1 MTTPCTCSDWSI
13 TYLLY
18 LPMGEWLQNLAHTQS
33 HTCHFLIFY
42 SRRPQSWQDFCLNTE
57 RKFTIKHNEKC
68 FQSTLKDYLF
78 SKMIVLKDKNLQ
90 RVICTCKG
98 WADDSTHVISQLSVS
113 KKLSSFDYDIEQM
126 VNYSVR
132 TIELYLHLGRLLSTL
147 EAKVAFFD
155 SRLLLCLATSR
166 VQLVEPFTSVIL
178 LATLYMID
186 ILGSFCLG
194 KPVPFA
200 EAPLCLNPAAENHLT
215 LLCLTSYSWWDPMEL
230 NTWFCQEQ
238 VDFFP
243 FWVFPRWPL
252 KSRKSMLLK
261 CTT

>member
-78 SKMIVLKDKNLQ
+78 SKTIVLKDKNLQ

-113 KKLSSFDYDIEQM
+113 KKLSSFDYDIKQM
-126 VNYSVR
+126 VNYSVC
-132 TIELYLHLGRLLSTL
+132 TIELYLHLGRLLSTQ

-155 SRLLLCLATSR
+155 SRILLCLATSR
-166 VQLVEPFTSVIL
+166 LQLVEPFTSVTL
-178 LATLYMID
+178 LATL
-186 ILGSFCLG
+186 
-194 KPVPFA
+194 
-200 EAPLCLNPAAENHLT
+200 
-215 LLCLTSYSWWDPMEL
+215 W
-230 NTWFCQEQ
+230 
-238 VDFFP
+238 
-243 FWVFPRWPL
+243 
-252 KSRKSMLLK
+252 
-261 CTT
+261 